1 MEFQKRIAWMSEPD
15 ATDRLSLN
23 SPSHRMLVGG
33 LIDLR
38 KGMGLSQAWFAALTG
53 LTQSI
58 VAKVEVL
65 ERRTEVEL
73 VELWCEACD
82 VDPVGFLAEMRR
94 RIQSNQR
101 PPDYWWFT
109 EDGQR
114 RRRSE

>member
-1 MEFQKRIAWMSEPD
+1 MSKPD

-23 SPSHRMLVGG
+23 SPSHRMLVGA

-38 KGMGLSQAWFAALTG
+38 KELGFSQARFAEVSG

-58 VAKVEVL
+58 IAKVEVL

-73 VELWCEACD
+73 LEIWCEACA
-82 VDPVGFLAEMRR
+82 VDPVAFLHDVRE
-94 RIQSNQR
+94 RIRKKQR

-109 EDGQR
+109 ADGRR
-114 RRRSE
+114 RRRSG